1 MLGVIPVMGDH
12 AGRPRQKGNE
22 GNAAH
27 SGVGRSKMINFKK
40 ALAVAASVAVLAGV
54 SACGN
59 SNSGSTASSSS
70 SKNVSL
76 TVWTPSEDISAGWTA
91 KEEKAFQAAHKDYK
105 IKWTNKAVSEG
116 DASKTVK
123 QDPSAAADVYLF
135 ANDQLGTLIDAKAI
149 GQLSDSAAAQVKKDN
164 DSSMVKSVTGS
175 DGNLY
180 GVPYTG
186 NTWFMYYNKSKFSS
200 SDIKSLDTMLSKGKV
215 AFQVSNSWYL
225 PAFYYAAGGTLFGAD
240 GNSAKDGVKFGG
252 SNGAAATTAVVNM
265 VANKNFVEDDNGAGL
280 AGLKTGAVDAY
291 FSGSWDAANVKKAL
305 GDNYAAAALPTVK
318 INGKDSQLKSF
329 SGSKAAAYN
338 PNTKNPKIASEFA
351 AFLGSKQ
358 AQLDHYTMRQII
370 PSSKALQSNSKVK
383 ADPVAVA
390 QSETIAK
397 TSVLQPTTSA
407 MNNFWTPCQNFG
419 KAIVSKDVNA
429 SNAQAKTD
437 EWMAQ
442 YKNSTIK

>member
-1 MLGVIPVMGDH
+1 
-12 AGRPRQKGNE
+12 
-22 GNAAH
+22 
-27 SGVGRSKMINFKK
+27 MINMKK
-40 ALAVAASVAVLAGV
+40 ALALVASVAVLAGV

-59 SNSGSTASSSS
+59 SNSGSSSSDS
-70 SKNVSL
+70 SKTVNM
-76 TVWTPSEDISAGWTA
+76 TVWTPSEDISSGWTA
-91 KEEKAFQAAHKDYK
+91 KEEKAFEAAHKDYK
-105 IKWTNKAVSEG
+105 IKWTNKAVSEA

-164 DSSMVKSVTGS
+164 EKSMVQSVTGS

-186 NTWFMYYNKSKFSS
+186 NTWFMYYNKSKFSAE
-200 SDIKSLDTMLSKGKV
+200 DIKSLDSMIEKGKV
-215 AFQVSNSWYL
+215 AFPISNSWYM
-225 PAFYYAAGGTLFGAD
+225 PAFYYAAGGTLFGED
-240 GNSAKDGVKFGG
+240 GNDAKAGVNFGG
-252 SNGAAATTAVVNM
+252 SNGAAATTYLVNLA
-265 VANKNFVEDDNGAGL
+265 ANKNFVEDDNGAGL

-291 FSGSWDAANVKKAL
+291 FSGSWDADNVKKAL
-305 GDNYAAAALPTVK
+305 GDNYAAAALPTAK
-318 INGKDSQLKSF
+318 INGKDAQLKSF
-329 SGSKAAAYN
+329 AGSKAVAYN
-338 PNTKNPKIASEFA
+338 PNSKNVKVASQFA
-351 AFLGSKQ
+351 SFLGSEK

-390 QSETIAK
+390 QAETIAK
-397 TSVLQPTTSA
+397 TSVLQPTISA

-419 KAIVSKDVNA
+419 KAILSKNVNA
-429 SNAQAKTD
+429 SNAQQKTD
-437 EWMAQ
+437 EWMNQ